1 MKDQEHDDNV
11 TASDNSENKKK
22 TSLRT
27 DGEIGR
33 SGWVNKNFGKES
45 LPQLGGMKNTNLIR
59 DIQILAVLIPTG
71 VYRRRMGIAKSECTG
86 HTTSIVKV
94 DDSN

>member
-1 MKDQEHDDNV
+1 
-11 TASDNSENKKK
+11 
-22 TSLRT
+22 L
-27 DGEIGR
+27 
-33 SGWVNKNFGKES
+33 
-45 LPQLGGMKNTNLIR
+45 KNTNLIR

-71 VYRRRMGIAKSECTG
+71 VYRRRMGIAKSEYTG